1 MKKAVSGRTTYAPV
15 SELDKAR
22 DDKMNPREA
31 LDILESRARESEDY
45 IIRNADVGS
54 AVFEYLAEHGAPAT
68 RQAVAANPATPA
80 RINRLLADDVAEEV
94 RAELAAKIAR
104 LMPGLKARESDEAV
118 ALTLATLEVLARDSA
133 VRVRA
138 ILADEIKHLDCVPR
152 DIALRLAQDVD
163 ALVAAPILEYSPL
176 LSDAD
181 LMEII
186 AGGQVQ
192 QILAAVARRR
202 PLGEEVADALVQSLD
217 VSAVAALLVNPDA
230 KMRKETLDRI
240 VEEAETIESW
250 HQPLVMRADLSARAI
265 RRIGSFV
272 GASLLEQ
279 LVSRGD
285 LSDATRAHLNRRL
298 RVRLEQNDEESG
310 LDSAAQIV
318 AAAKAQGT
326 LDDGFVE
333 NAAAAGS
340 RETVTLALAVLAQV
354 PEATVRKIL
363 SQRGAKPV
371 VALAWRA
378 HLSMR
383 TAFKIQT
390 SVMKLTGRDLLPARG
405 GINFPLSKEE
415 MRWHLA
421 YFDIPA

>member
-1 MKKAVSGRTTYAPV
+1 MKKAVSGRASYAPAP
-15 SELDKAR
+15 EREGLA
-22 DDKMNPREA
+22 PREA
-31 LDILESRARESEDY
+31 LDILELRARESEDY

-80 RINRLLADDVAEEV
+80 RINRLLADDAAEDV

-104 LMPGLKARESDEAV
+104 LMPGLKARESEEAV

-152 DIALRLAQDVD
+152 EVALRLAHDVD
-163 ALVAAPILEYSPL
+163 DLVAAPIVEYSPL

-186 AGGQVQ
+186 AGGQVRQ
-192 QILAAVARRR
+192 VLTAVARRR
-202 PLGEEVADALVQSLD
+202 PLNEDVSDALVQSLD

-240 VEEAETIESW
+240 VEEAETIENW
-250 HQPLVMRADLSARAI
+250 HQPLVLRADLSARAI
-265 RRIGSFV
+265 RRIGGFV

-279 LVSRGD
+279 LVGRGD
-285 LSDATRAHLNRRL
+285 LSDVTKAHLNRRL
-298 RVRLEQNDEESG
+298 RVRLEQGDAESG
-310 LDSAAQIV
+310 AESAAQIV

-340 RETVTLALAVLAQV
+340 RETVTLALAAMAQV

-383 TAFKIQT
+383 TAFKIQI

>member
-1 MKKAVSGRTTYAPV
+1 MKKAMSGRVPYAPAP
-15 SELDKAR
+15 EREQAHEKL
-22 DDKMNPREA
+22 NPREA
-31 LDILESRARESEDY
+31 LDILEVRARESEDY

-54 AVFEYLAEHGAPAT
+54 AVFEYLAEYGAAAT

-80 RINRLLADDVAEEV
+80 RINHLLADDGAEEV

-104 LMPGLKARESDEAV
+104 LMPGLEGCENAETV
-118 ALTLATLEVLARDSA
+118 TLTIATLELLAQDTA
-133 VRVRA
+133 VKVRA
-138 ILADEIKHLDCVPR
+138 ILADEIKHLNCVPR
-152 DIALRLAQDVD
+152 DVALRLARDVEE
-163 ALVAAPILEYSPL
+163 LVAAPILEYSPL

-192 QILAAVARRR
+192 QVLAAVARRR
-202 PLGEEVADALVQSLD
+202 PLGEEVSDALVQSLD

-230 KMRKETLDRI
+230 KLRKETLDQI
-240 VEEAETIESW
+240 VEEAEAIESW
-250 HQPLVMRADLSARAI
+250 HQPLVLRADLSARAV

-279 LVSRGD
+279 LVARGD
-285 LSDATRAHLNRRL
+285 LSDATRAHLGRRL
-298 RVRLEQNDEESG
+298 RARLEQGGDAEKGVEN
-310 LDSAAQIV
+310 AAQIV
-318 AAAKAQGT
+318 AAARAQGN

-340 RETVTLALAVLAQV
+340 RETVTLALASLAQV

-363 SQRGAKPV
+363 NQRGAKPV
-371 VALAWRA
+371 VSLVWRA

-390 SVMKLTGRDLLPARG
+390 SVMKLAGRDLLPARG

-421 YFDIPA
+421 YFDIPV

>member
-1 MKKAVSGRTTYAPV
+1 MKKAVSGRASYAPAP
-15 SELDKAR
+15 EREGLA
-22 DDKMNPREA
+22 PREA
-31 LDILESRARESEDY
+31 LDILELRARESEDY

-80 RINRLLADDVAEEV
+80 RINRLLADDAAEDV

-104 LMPGLKARESDEAV
+104 LMPGLKARESEEAV

-152 DIALRLAQDVD
+152 EVALRLAHDVD
-163 ALVAAPILEYSPL
+163 DLVAAPIVEYSPL

-186 AGGQVQ
+186 AGGQVRQ
-192 QILAAVARRR
+192 VLTAVARRR
-202 PLGEEVADALVQSLD
+202 PLNEDVSDALVQSLD

-240 VEEAETIESW
+240 VEEAETIENW
-250 HQPLVMRADLSARAI
+250 HQPLVLRADLSARAI
-265 RRIGSFV
+265 RRIGGFV

-279 LVSRGD
+279 LVGRGD
-285 LSDATRAHLNRRL
+285 LSDVTKAHLNRRL
-298 RVRLEQNDEESG
+298 RVRLEQGDAESG
-310 LDSAAQIV
+310 AESAAQVV
-318 AAAKAQGT
+318 ATAKAQGT

-340 RETVTLALAVLAQV
+340 RETVTLALAAMAQV

-383 TAFKIQT
+383 TAFKIQI

>member
-1 MKKAVSGRTTYAPV
+1 MKKAVSGRASYAPAP
-15 SELDKAR
+15 EREGLA
-22 DDKMNPREA
+22 PREA
-31 LDILESRARESEDY
+31 LDILELRARESEDY

-80 RINRLLADDVAEEV
+80 RINRLLADDAAEDV

-104 LMPGLKARESDEAV
+104 LMPGLKARESEEAV

-152 DIALRLAQDVD
+152 EVALRLAHDVD
-163 ALVAAPILEYSPL
+163 DLVAAPIVEYSPL

-186 AGGQVQ
+186 AGGQVRQ
-192 QILAAVARRR
+192 VLTAVARRR
-202 PLGEEVADALVQSLD
+202 PLNEDVSDALVQSLD

-250 HQPLVMRADLSARAI
+250 HQPLVLRADLSARAI
-265 RRIGSFV
+265 RRIGGFV

-279 LVSRGD
+279 LVGRGD
-285 LSDATRAHLNRRL
+285 LSDVTKAHLNRRL
-298 RVRLEQNDEESG
+298 RVRLEQGDAESG
-310 LDSAAQIV
+310 AESAAQIV

-340 RETVTLALAVLAQV
+340 RETVTLALAAMAQV

-383 TAFKIQT
+383 TAFKIQI

>member
-1 MKKAVSGRTTYAPV
+1 MKKAINGSTSYAP
-15 SELDKAR
+15 EREGL
-22 DDKMNPREA
+22 NPREA
-31 LDILESRARESEDY
+31 LDILELRARESEDY
-45 IIRNADVGS
+45 IIRNADVG
-54 AVFEYLAEHGAPAT
+54 ATVFEYLAEHGAPAT

-80 RINRLLADDVAEEV
+80 RINRLLADDAAEDV

-104 LMPGLKARESDEAV
+104 LMPGLESRESEEAI

-138 ILADEIKHLDCVPR
+138 ILADEIKHLDCVPC
-152 DIALRLAQDVD
+152 DVALRLAQDVD
-163 ALVAAPILEYSPL
+163 ELVAAPILEYSPL

-186 AGGQVQ
+186 AGGQVR

-202 PLGEEVADALVQSLD
+202 PLSEDVSDALVQSLD

-240 VEEAETIESW
+240 VEEAEVIESW
-250 HQPLVMRADLSARAI
+250 HQPLVLRADLSARAI
-265 RRIGSFV
+265 RRIGGFV
-272 GASLLEQ
+272 GAALLEQ
-279 LVSRGD
+279 LVARGD
-285 LSDATRAHLNRRL
+285 LSEATRAHLNRRL
-298 RVRLEQNDEESG
+298 RARLEQGDVEAST
-310 LDSAAQIV
+310 DSAAEIV
-318 AAAKAQGT
+318 AAAKAGGT

-340 RETVTLALAVLAQV
+340 RETVTLALASLAQV
-354 PEATVRKIL
+354 SEATVRKIL

-371 VALAWRA
+371 VALTWRA

>member
-1 MKKAVSGRTTYAPV
+1 MKKAVSGRTSYAPTP
-15 SELDKAR
+15 ERENL
-22 DDKMNPREA
+22 NPREA
-31 LDILESRARESEDY
+31 LDILEVRARESEDY

-54 AVFEYLAEHGAPAT
+54 AVFEYLAEYGAPAT
-68 RQAVAANPATPA
+68 RQAVAANPATPP
-80 RINRLLADDVAEEV
+80 RINRLLADDSAEDV
-94 RAELAAKIAR
+94 RAELATKIAR
-104 LMPGLKARESDEAV
+104 LMPGLEARENQETV

-152 DIALRLAQDVD
+152 DVALRLAHDVED
-163 ALVAAPILEYSPL
+163 LVAAPILEYSPL
-176 LSDAD
+176 LSQAD

-186 AGGQVQ
+186 AGGRVQ

-202 PLGEEVADALVQSLD
+202 PLDEDVSDALVQSLD
-217 VSAVAALLVNPDA
+217 ISTVAALLVNPDA
-230 KMRKETLDRI
+230 KIRKETLDRI

-250 HQPLVMRADLSARAI
+250 HQPLALRADLSARAI

-279 LVSRGD
+279 LVARGD

-298 RVRLEQNDEESG
+298 RTRLEQGGDIETGTEN
-310 LDSAAQIV
+310 AAQLV
-318 AAAKAQGT
+318 ASAKAQGT

-333 NAAAAGS
+333 NAAAAGN
-340 RETVTLALAVLAQV
+340 RETVILALSALAQV
-354 PEATVRKIL
+354 PESTVRKML
-363 SQRGAKPV
+363 GQHGAKPV
-371 VALAWRA
+371 VALVWRA

-390 SVMKLTGRDLLPARG
+390 SVMKLMGRDLLPARG

-415 MRWHLA
+415 MRWHLN
-421 YFDIPA
+421 YFNIAA

>member
-1 MKKAVSGRTTYAPV
+1 MKKAVSGRTSHVSAP
-15 SELDKAR
+15 ER
-22 DDKMNPREA
+22 DDARERLDPREA
-31 LDILESRARESEDY
+31 LDILELRARESEDY

-80 RINRLLADDVAEEV
+80 RINRLLADDAAEEV

-104 LMPGLKARESDEAV
+104 LMPGLKARESEEAV
-118 ALTLATLEVLARDSA
+118 TLTFATLEVLARDTA

-138 ILADEIKHLDCVPR
+138 ILADEIKHLDCIPR
-152 DIALRLAQDVD
+152 DVALRLAHDVD
-163 ALVAAPILEYSPL
+163 DLVAAPILEYSPL

-186 AGGQVQ
+186 AGGQVR

-202 PLGEEVADALVQSLD
+202 PLGEDVSDALVQSLD

-279 LVSRGD
+279 LVVRGD

-298 RVRLEQNDEESG
+298 RARLEQGDAESG
-310 LDSAAQIV
+310 TDSAAQIV
-318 AAAKAQGT
+318 AAARARGT

-333 NAAAAGS
+333 NAATAGS
-340 RETVTLALAVLAQV
+340 RETVTLALAALAQV
-354 PEATVRKIL
+354 PEGTVRKIL
-363 SQRGAKPV
+363 GQRGAKPL
-371 VALAWRA
+371 VALVWRA

>member
-1 MKKAVSGRTTYAPV
+1 MKKAVNGRTSYAPV
-15 SELDKAR
+15 PEREGLD
-22 DDKMNPREA
+22 PREA
-31 LDILESRARESEDY
+31 LDILELRARESEDY

-80 RINRLLADDVAEEV
+80 RINRLLADDAAEDV

-104 LMPGLKARESDEAV
+104 LMPGLKARESEEAV

-133 VRVRA
+133 VRIRA

-152 DIALRLAQDVD
+152 DVALRLAHDVD
-163 ALVAAPILEYSPL
+163 DLVAAPIVEYSPL

-186 AGGQVQ
+186 AGGQVRK
-192 QILAAVARRR
+192 ILTAVARRR
-202 PLGEEVADALVQSLD
+202 PLSEDVSDALVQSLD

-240 VEEAETIESW
+240 VEEAEAIESW
-250 HQPLVMRADLSARAI
+250 HQPLVLRADLSARAI

-279 LVSRGD
+279 LVARGD

-298 RVRLEQNDEESG
+298 RVRLEQGDAESG
-310 LDSAAQIV
+310 TDSAAQIV
-318 AAAKAQGT
+318 AAARAQGT

-340 RETVTLALAVLAQV
+340 RETVILALALLAQV

-390 SVMKLTGRDLLPARG
+390 SVMKLSGRDLLPARG

-415 MRWHLA
+415 MRWHLS

>member
-1 MKKAVSGRTTYAPV
+1 MKKAVSGRTDYAPAP
-15 SELDKAR
+15 EREGL
-22 DDKMNPREA
+22 NPREA
-31 LDILESRARESEDY
+31 LDILELRARESEDY

-80 RINRLLADDVAEEV
+80 RINRLLADDTAEEV

-104 LMPGLKARESDEAV
+104 LMPGLKARESEEAV
-118 ALTLATLEVLARDSA
+118 ALTLATLEVLARDTA

-152 DIALRLAQDVD
+152 DVALRLAHDVD
-163 ALVAAPILEYSPL
+163 DLVAAPILEYSPL

-186 AGGQVQ
+186 ASGQVL

-202 PLGEEVADALVQSLD
+202 PLGEEVSDALVQSLD

-250 HQPLVMRADLSARAI
+250 HQPLVLRADLSARAI

-272 GASLLEQ
+272 GAALLEQ
-279 LVSRGD
+279 LVARGD

-298 RVRLEQNDEESG
+298 RARLEQGEAESG
-310 LDSAAQIV
+310 ADSAAQIV
-318 AAAKAQGT
+318 AAARAGGT

-340 RETVTLALAVLAQV
+340 RETVTLALASLAQV

-363 SQRGAKPV
+363 SQRGAKPL
-371 VALAWRA
+371 VALVWRA